1 MSWGVMIR
9 LDNNFEQKVKKVE
22 TDKNGNHI
30 ILDIEIQGK
39 DKTLANFMDQMKT
52 TLIFMIW

>member
-1 MSWGVMIR
+1 MIR

-30 ILDIEIQGK
+30 ILDIEIKGK

-52 TLIFMIW
+52 TLIFMI